1 MPVMSVERFNE
12 TSRTMRKS
20 EQSMG
25 KTAGKLEIDMTEMRL
40 WRNIT
45 RKAVLTGEVMFST
58 YQGR

>member
-25 KTAGKLEIDMTEMRL
+25 KTAGRLEIEMTEMRL

-45 RKAVLTGEVMFST
+45 RKD
-58 YQGR
+58 